1 MPEPTKPE
9 KEVPKELADART
21 KLREGFLQALKDLG
35 GAATTHQLRK
45 KLELPED
52 WRVFND
58 LEVRNYACALEQD
71 KKITIDK
78 SARSWIY
85 KLPSF

>member
-1 MPEPTKPE
+1 MPESTKPE

-35 GAATTHQLRK
+35 GQATTHQLRK

-52 WRVFND
+52 WRLFND
-58 LEVRNYACALEQD
+58 SEVRQHASKLE
-71 KKITIDK
+71 KENKIVIDK

-85 KLPSF
+85 KKIE